1 MTAVAQQASTRSA
14 VRETAEELLPTTREL
29 ARGMAKHL
37 SSEIP
42 EIGEIEDDEFRA
54 ELRASSEAN
63 IGQVLRMLAHGA
75 RIDDITVPHEALDF
89 LRGNVRRGL
98 PLAVLLRSYRLGH
111 AWLWQQWSE
120 TLQERVEDSGE
131 LLAGQDESSAF
142 MFAYVDRI
150 SGALVEEFGT
160 ERERMLR
167 SAEQLRADTVR
178 AILGGDPVDTEAAS
192 RRLGYEL
199 RRHHVAMRVSSGA
212 SEVDGL
218 ERAVGEAAA
227 ALGGIEPLVIASG
240 AARFDVWCGSFDPP
254 ATGALARYEPPPRVL
269 VAFGKPGEG
278 VAGFCSSYG
287 EAKEAA
293 RIGALIG
300 DSKSSVTSYARVEL
314 VSLLASDLPRARAF
328 VASQLGPLASRDGT
342 AERLRDTVLA
352 FLVSGGSP
360 TRVAEEL
367 FLHKNTVTERIK
379 RAEQMLGRGVN
390 ENPVELE
397 AALTLAAGLGHAV
410 LGDADGV
417 LAS

>member
-1 MTAVAQQASTRSA
+1 MAAVAPQASTRSA
-14 VRETAEELLPTTREL
+14 VRETAEELLPTTPKL
-29 ARGMAKHL
+29 GRGMAEHL
-37 SSEIP
+37 SSAIP
-42 EIGEIEDDEFRA
+42 EIGQIEDDEFRD
-54 ELRASSEAN
+54 ELRASAEAN

-75 RIDDITVPHEALDF
+75 RVDDITVPHEALNF

-111 AWLWQQWSE
+111 AWLWEQWSE
-120 TLQERVEDSGE
+120 ALRERINDSGE
-131 LLAGQDESSAF
+131 LVAGQDESSAF

-178 AILGGDPVDTEAAS
+178 AILRGDPVDTEAAS

-199 RRHHVAMRVSSGA
+199 RRHHIAMRVSSGA
-212 SEVDGL
+212 SEVEGL
-218 ERAVGEAAA
+218 ERAVGEAVA
-227 ALGGIEPLVIASG
+227 ALAGGEPLVIASG
-240 AARFDVWCGSFDPP
+240 AGRFDVWCGSFDPP
-254 ATGALARYEPPPRVL
+254 ATDALERYEPPAMVL

-314 VSLLASDLPRARAF
+314 ISLLASDLPRARAF
-328 VASQLGPLASRDGT
+328 VASQLGPLAITGGT
-342 AERLRDTVLA
+342 AERLRETVLA

-367 FLHKNTVTERIK
+367 FVHKNTVAERIK
-379 RAEQMLGRGVN
+379 RAEETLGRGVN
-390 ENPVELE
+390 ESPVELE
-397 AALTLAAGLGHAV
+397 AALTLAAGLGDAV